1 MPPEWIALDVGA
13 ARLEGWAMRGRDVL
27 DRQNAQGRALT
38 AEAILAFLEP
48 WIASDP
54 VRVVACGPLGPL
66 GATVPAKPLATG
78 LVKIDLGDARVDF
91 QAVPG
96 LRRSA
101 PAGLM
106 QGGETKVAG
115 FLQRNPGWDG
125 VICLTG
131 AETQWVHVSAGEVV
145 SFQTFL
151 SGGVLSAMG
160 TGTVL
165 ARWLSQAE
173 PDRRTF
179 ADAVE
184 DAMAKP
190 ERIMARLAETHAA
203 AMLESLAADEVSA
216 RVHGTIIGAELAAAR
231 PYWLG
236 QQVAVMGE
244 GGLPSLYQA
253 ALERQRVPVAAAESS
268 HMTLA
273 GLIAARDA

>member
-13 ARLEGWAMRGRDVL
+13 AGLAGWAMRGRDVL
-27 DRQNAQGRALT
+27 DRRNAQGLALT
-38 AEAILAFLEP
+38 AEAIVGFLEP
-48 WIASDP
+48 WVTSDP

-66 GATVPAKPLATG
+66 GATVPSKPLATG
-78 LVKIDLGDARVDF
+78 LVKIDLGDTRVDF
-91 QAVPG
+91 AAVPG
-96 LRRSA
+96 LRRAA

-106 QGGETKVAG
+106 QGDETRVAG
-115 FLQRNPGWDG
+115 FLQRNPNWDG
-125 VICLTG
+125 VICLIG

-151 SGGVLSAMG
+151 SGGILSALG
-160 TGTVL
+160 KGTVL
-165 ARWLSQAE
+165 ARWLVQAE
-173 PDRRTF
+173 PDRSVF
-179 ADAVE
+179 AEAVE

-190 ERIMARLAETHAA
+190 ERIMARLAEAHAA
-203 AMLESLAADEVSA
+203 GMLDSLAAEEVSA
-216 RVHGTIIGAELAAAR
+216 RVFGAVIGAELAAAR

-244 GGLPSLYQA
+244 GALPELYQS
-253 ALERQRVPVAAAESS
+253 ALERQGLPVALADYA